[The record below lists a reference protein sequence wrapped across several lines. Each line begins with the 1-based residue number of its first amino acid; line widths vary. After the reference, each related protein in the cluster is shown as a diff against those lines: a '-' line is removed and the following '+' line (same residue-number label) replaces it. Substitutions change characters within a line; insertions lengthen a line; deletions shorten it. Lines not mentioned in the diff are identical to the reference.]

1 MLQLKEI
8 FYVANIID
16 YGRWVSGGKVMEGGQ
31 QGGHHASQHLFGFIV
46 FEAPKINIISPYLCH
61 ANIYTNIV
69 LHGLKKYTDPPFQN
83 VTTL

>member
-16 YGRWVSGGKVMEGGQ
+16 YGRWVSGGKVDSRGTTT
-31 QGGHHASQHLFGFIV
+31 HHSICSGSSF

-69 LHGLKKYTDPPFQN
+69 LHRLKKYPDPPFQN